1 VFLPIGVSHLR
12 VREGGP
18 FQASQ
23 QKADSTEP
31 GRGGN
36 KPEVAQ
42 RCSQGCRKGLTMTAQ
57 NRVSCM
63 MRSRNCQTGVRIH
76 NLPRKVDRFKVTSRQ
91 VTLIIGLLIAFM
103 GSGIGFVW
111 SNHEKTQ
118 IGYDIAEL
126 KKEEMRLLE
135 INRKLRLEIAL
146 LKSPA
151 NLEAHAVK
159 RLGLRQP
166 KPDQIVVLP

>member
-1 VFLPIGVSHLR
+1 M
-12 VREGGP
+12 
-18 FQASQ
+18 
-23 QKADSTEP
+23 
-31 GRGGN
+31 
-36 KPEVAQ
+36 
-42 RCSQGCRKGLTMTAQ
+42 TMAAR
-57 NRVSCM
+57 NRVSSM
-63 MRSRNCQTGVRIH
+63 MMSRNCQTGVRIH
-76 NLPRKVDRFKVTSRQ
+76 NLPRKGNRFRLTSRQ
-91 VTLIIGLLIAFM
+91 VPLIIVLLIAFM
-103 GSGIGFVW
+103 GSGIGLVW

-118 IGYDIAEL
+118 IGYDIAQL

-135 INRKLRLEIAL
+135 INRKLRLEIAF